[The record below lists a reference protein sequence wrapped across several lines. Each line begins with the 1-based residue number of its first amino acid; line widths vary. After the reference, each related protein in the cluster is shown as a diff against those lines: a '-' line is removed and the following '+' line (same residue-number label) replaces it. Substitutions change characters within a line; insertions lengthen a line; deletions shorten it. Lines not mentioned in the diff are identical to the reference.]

1 MSRTENRKELTKHL
15 IAASFKDLLVN
26 HPFEK
31 ISIKMIVD
39 GADIR
44 RPSFY
49 NHFLDKYD
57 LLEWI
62 AATEIVAP
70 ALQAMDTGKEA
81 ESWRLLLG
89 NLRNS
94 EAFYRK
100 AFGVTG
106 QNGFEEAF
114 VRQLT
119 PLVKSWLARDAART
133 RSAPLS
139 EDRLATVY
147 ALIISTAIKAWL
159 LSGLQ
164 ADTDQLLDMA
174 RYLAGHMPAPPE
186 AP

>member
-1 MSRTENRKELTKHL
+1 
-15 IAASFKDLLVN
+15 
-26 HPFEK
+26 
-31 ISIKMIVD
+31 MIVD

-62 AATEIVAP
+62 VATDVIAP
-70 ALQAMDTGKEA
+70 AQRALEAGNEA

-89 NLRNS
+89 NLRSN
-94 EAFYRK
+94 EVFYRK

-119 PLVKSWLARDAART
+119 PLVNTYLTKTGSAPT
-133 RSAPLS
+133 KPAPLS
-139 EDRLATVY
+139 EAQIATFY
-147 ALIISTAIKAWL
+147 ALIFSTAIKAWL

-164 ADTDQLLDMA
+164 ANTEQLMVMA
-174 RYLAGHMPAPPE
+174 RQLIRYAPTPPE
-186 AP
+186 L

>member
-1 MSRTENRKELTKHL
+1 
-15 IAASFKDLLVN
+15 
-26 HPFEK
+26 
-31 ISIKMIVD
+31 VD

-70 ALQAMDTGKEA
+70 ALQAMDTGNEA
-81 ESWRLLLG
+81 ESWRRLLG
-89 NLRNS
+89 SLRSS

-100 AFGVTG
+100 AFSVTG

-119 PLVKSWLARDAART
+119 PLVESYLQATAHQRLQPAPIPEKSMAVL
-133 RSAPLS
+133 
-139 EDRLATVY
+139 Y
-147 ALIISTAIKAWL
+147 ALSFSAVIKAWL
-159 LSGLQ
+159 LSGHQ
-164 ADTDQLLDMA
+164 TTAEQLLTAAM
-174 RYLAGHMPAPPE
+174 YLSKNVPIPPL
-186 AP
+186 P